1 MSFGMPELHRRPSVR
16 GRGDAVAQPTGGP
29 PVQASLVQIL
39 AHPDDDL
46 YFINPD
52 LQRALEA
59 GHRVTSVYLTAA
71 EADGRN
77 IDTRDPRRMDSP
89 PDYEGYAEARQ
100 QGLRAAYA
108 DMVTG
113 DRESPWAR
121 DVVSF
126 SAGVT
131 AERSTLLAAPHV
143 QLFFFGLRIV
153 NTGHGFPADVP
164 SVRLVKLWTGEAVS
178 QLTLIAAES
187 PLREPQQI
195 TKDGLLRCLVELLHR
210 TRPSQF
216 WTMDPDPWH
225 TDWDEERG
233 PKPSDHQDHTA
244 TAQFALAALERY
256 VVEGGAPPLVDH
268 CVGYG
273 NKIWPSNLTEHAW
286 AEKKRV
292 LEVYTSADGHDCRH
306 RYCGDLQLSDGAD
319 TRRYGWSTRARYE
332 GGTDWLHLQAD
343 GRLAAYVTLGGRVA
357 VWTESEPGS
366 DVWGPPAVLPGSGLA
381 PSLSV
386 APDSDGGVHLVALR
400 RTRALAGRVDV
411 EIVRMWRQA
420 HTGSVVPWQ
429 RIGNPDDDTKDWK
442 RCREVGV
449 PEAVVGSA
457 GILHVFVRNFGSG
470 VSARRETVD
479 GWGDWEDL
487 RGRDTQDCLNAVLMS
502 TGRIELY
509 AANRGSGVRWYQ
521 DGMYGPYK
529 MQDSLTSADPDAWRP
544 SGGITPV
551 QIGRSRVAV
560 FYREEDSGEVMC
572 LRRRPDGRWSG
583 RAERL
588 GGHGGTGRI
597 AALRRMTGPED
608 RIVLARRNA
617 ENRLSTTVLAT
628 QGCGRGRDQDLE
640 WSDHDVLMAR
650 PPALALDRSG
660 RVVVAVM
667 GTDSRLRV
675 MRQKTPDIADGF
687 GPPTVV

>member
-1 MSFGMPELHRRPSVR
+1 MSFGIPELHRRTSVR
-16 GRGDAVAQPTGGP
+16 GRVESVVQPAGGAP
-29 PVQASLVQIL
+29 ARASLVQVL

-113 DRESPWAR
+113 DRESEWAR
-121 DVVSF
+121 DVFTF
-126 SAGVT
+126 STGVT
-131 AERSTLLAAPHV
+131 ADRSTLLAAPHV

-153 NTGHGFPADVP
+153 NTGHGFPAHVP
-164 SVRLVKLWTGEAVS
+164 PVRLVKLWNGESPA
-178 QLTLIAAES
+178 QLTLLAAES
-187 PLREPQQI
+187 PLRGPQEI
-195 TKDGLLRCLVELLHR
+195 TKDGLLRSLVEMLHR
-210 TRPSQF
+210 TRPDQF
-216 WTMDPDPWH
+216 WTMDPDPRH
-225 TDWDEERG
+225 TEWDEERG
-233 PKPSDHQDHTA
+233 PKSSDHQDHTA
-244 TAQFALAALERY
+244 AAQFAVAALERY
-256 VVEGGAPPLVDH
+256 VVEGGVPPLVDN

-273 NKIWPSNLTEHAW
+273 NKIWPSNLTEDGW

-306 RYCGDLQLSDGAD
+306 RYCGDLQLFDGAD

-343 GRLAAYVTLGGRVA
+343 GRLAAYAMLGGRVA

-366 DVWGPPAVLPGSGLA
+366 DSWSRPVFLPGGGLTPA
-381 PSLSV
+381 LSV
-386 APDSDGGVHLVALR
+386 APDSTGGVHLVALR
-400 RTRALAGRVDV
+400 RTRGLAGQVDV

-420 HTGSVVPWQ
+420 HTGAMEPWE
-429 RIGNPDDDTKDWK
+429 RIGNPEEHTKDW
-442 RCREVGV
+442 RICREIGI
-449 PEAVVGSA
+449 PEAAVGSS
-457 GILHVFVRNFGSG
+457 GFLHVFARNFGAG
-470 VSARRETVD
+470 VSVRRESAD
-479 GWGDWEDL
+479 GWDGWEDI
-487 RGRDTQDCLNAVLMS
+487 RGREMQDCLTAVLMS
-502 TGRIELY
+502 TGRIELFG
-509 AANRGSGVRWYQ
+509 ANRSGAVRWYQ

-529 MQDSLTSADPDAWRP
+529 MQDGVTSGDPDAWRP
-544 SGGITPV
+544 VGGLTPV
-551 QIGRSRVAV
+551 QIGRSRVV
-560 FYREEDSGEVMC
+560 LFYREEDSGEVMC
-572 LRRRPDGRWSG
+572 LRQRPDGRWNQ
-583 RAERL
+583 RVERL

-597 AALRRMTGPED
+597 AALRQPVGRED
-608 RIVLARRNA
+608 SIVLARRNA
-617 ENRLSTTVLAT
+617 GNRLSTAVVAT
-628 QGCGRGRDQDLE
+628 QGREQPPE
-640 WSDHDVLMAR
+640 WTDHDVLIAR
-650 PPALALDRSG
+650 PPALARDHVG

-667 GTDSRLRV
+667 GTDARV
-675 MRQKTPDIADGF
+675 RVIRQKTQDVADGF